1 MAVAQEKKLGQGVT
15 WSWAGQVVGQI
26 TSMTPPALLTPTKVD
41 VTDLDSSV
49 ETSLPSKPHGTGEM
63 SMDILATPGATIG
76 DTVFDAA
83 IKAQTIA
90 ANVITWANLTTSKT
104 WTFSGYIVSKTPQ
117 PHDGKTA
124 IKYTLVIQP
133 TTTITEA

>member
-1 MAVAQEKKLGQGVT
+1 MAIANEKKLGQSVT
-15 WSWAGQVVGQI
+15 WSWAGQTVGQI
-26 TSMTPPALLTPTKVD
+26 TNMTPPALITPSKVD
-41 VTDLDSSV
+41 VTDLDSTV
-49 ETSLPSKPHGTGEM
+49 ETTLPSKPHGVGEM
-63 SMDILATPGATIG
+63 TLEILATPGATAT
-76 DTVFDAA
+76 DVVFDAA
-83 IKAQTIA
+83 VKAQTIA
-90 ANVITWANLTTSKT
+90 TNVITWANLTTSKT